1 MCASRQKFEEL
12 YEDTRRRRRGSRDAD
27 DFAWLAAAAEV
38 SWRKCEEYFR
48 KVDDTAAYYAAISL
62 NPTLKNEWYKQAW
75 LDHYEKRDWINTAI
89 DAVKGL
95 WLEEYRGRYS
105 SGPRSSLYSTSQI
118 QGEREKAFTS
128 ARNHKRLRLKTSHR
142 PEELLP
148 VDMHDQ
154 YMETDILPLGEDE
167 SFDPMRFWN
176 DRYST
181 QPDLARMA
189 LDALAVPA
197 MSDECERLFSSAKL
211 LLTDRRSHL
220 RMDIV
225 EACEC
230 LRAWYGPPPA
240 KKLETFDEE
249 ATGQREI
256 DQGVYGSNGI
266 DGAHSS
272 EPTSDWE
279 DGVSYGNM

>member
-1 MCASRQKFEEL
+1 MWFLSQWKELEHLHDQLETFYEVILLTEGRNATLADHFQTLDWLLNEICASRQKFEEL

-118 QGEREKAFTS
+118 QGEREKAF
-128 ARNHKRLRLKTSHR
+128 
-142 PEELLP
+142 
-148 VDMHDQ
+148 
-154 YMETDILPLGEDE
+154 
-167 SFDPMRFWN
+167 
-176 DRYST
+176 
-181 QPDLARMA
+181 
-189 LDALAVPA
+189 
-197 MSDECERLFSSAKL
+197 
-211 LLTDRRSHL
+211 
-220 RMDIV
+220 
-225 EACEC
+225 
-230 LRAWYGPPPA
+230 
-240 KKLETFDEE
+240 
-249 ATGQREI
+249 
-256 DQGVYGSNGI
+256 
-266 DGAHSS
+266 
-272 EPTSDWE
+272 
-279 DGVSYGNM
+279 

>member
-1 MCASRQKFEEL
+1 MMRREIGLILLSTLSRNSGWKNIEA
-12 YEDTRRRRRGSRDAD
+12 DTRQVLDQ
-27 DFAWLAAAAEV
+27 
-38 SWRKCEEYFR
+38 
-48 KVDDTAAYYAAISL
+48 AYRF
-62 NPTLKNEWYKQAW
+62 TLPLKFGV
-75 LDHYEKRDWINTAI
+75 R
-89 DAVKGL
+89 
-95 WLEEYRGRYS
+95 
-105 SGPRSSLYSTSQI
+105 
-118 QGEREKAFTS
+118 ERAFTS
-128 ARNHKRLRLKTSHR
+128 ARNHKRLKTSHR

-154 YMETDILPLGEDE
+154 YMETDIIPLGEDE
-167 SFDPMRFWN
+167 SFDSMRFWN

-197 MSDECERLFSSAKL
+197 MSDECERLSSSTKL
-211 LLTDRRSHL
+211 LLTDRCSCL

-230 LRAWYGPPPA
+230 LRAWYGPPPTT
-240 KKLETFDEE
+240 KKPETFDEKS
-249 ATGQREI
+249 TGQREI
-256 DQGVYGSNGI
+256 DQGVHDFNSI

-279 DGVSYGNM
+279 DGSSYGNM